1 MEELTIRLQ
10 GLVEDLAGEHGAE
23 LVELQIKGRPGSQ
36 IVKVF
41 VDTDSGITLEKCEK
55 ISREL
60 SDLLDIEEIMP
71 GKYTL
76 EVSSPG
82 IGRPLRTAHDF
93 RRNLNKNVEVVYQ
106 ETDEERSFSGM
117 ILEATEDSV
126 LLQGEREI
134 LRIRIDT
141 IQRGKINLPW

>member
-1 MEELTIRLQ
+1 
-10 GLVEDLAGEHGAE
+10 VEDLTVRLQELVKELAEEHGAE
-23 LVELQIKGRPGSQ
+23 LVDLQIKGRPGSQ

-60 SDLLDIEEIMP
+60 SDILDIEDIMP
-71 GKYTL
+71 GKYIL

-82 IGRPLRTAHDF
+82 VSRPLRNAHDF
-93 RRNLNKNVEVVYQ
+93 RRNLNKDVEVIYR
-106 ETDEERSFSGM
+106 ETDEERSFNGI
-117 ILEATEDSV
+117 ILEATDDSV
-126 LLQGEREI
+126 LLQGEGEM
-134 LRIRIDT
+134 LRIPIAT